1 VRPRTGG
8 QHETLAAPLGAALLS
23 KIVASI
29 ATSGHNRGRS
39 RMRRGE
45 LDALYCGESKD
56 FIAEWRRA
64 DPLLTTRA
72 YADPYRN

>member
-1 VRPRTGG
+1 
-8 QHETLAAPLGAALLS
+8 LS
-23 KIVASI
+23 KIVAAI

-72 YADPYRN
+72 